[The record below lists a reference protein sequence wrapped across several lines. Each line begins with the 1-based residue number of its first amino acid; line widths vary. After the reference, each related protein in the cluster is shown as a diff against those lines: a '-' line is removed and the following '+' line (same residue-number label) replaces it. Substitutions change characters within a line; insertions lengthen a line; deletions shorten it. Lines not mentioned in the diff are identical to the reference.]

1 MDNEY
6 ENVLKQ
12 IIDINKKN
20 RDANRHNMEMFS
32 PSEAVWE
39 YGVIRLDIGRGVG
52 KTTFIK
58 NNATSKDLIIT
69 FNRESQKTFGETPAK
84 VIVSDVGEFLRA
96 LHYAEVFETIYVD
109 EPVLS
114 FRQLDIRDALKTFI
128 YNYDQTI
135 VILGKQNKYF
145 IKDGI

>member
-1 MDNEY
+1 MSKEY
-6 ENVLKQ
+6 DDVLKQ
-12 IIDINKKN
+12 LVDLNKQN
-20 RDANRHNMEMFS
+20 RDDNRHNMEMFS

-39 YGVIRLDIGRGVG
+39 YGVVRLDIGRGVG

-109 EPVLS
+109 EPMLS

-135 VILGKQNKYF
+135 VILGKQNKYLSLDK
-145 IKDGI
+145 I